1 MHLHTEEAFMGITT
15 RAAVL
20 RTSTDVRPFAVTQPL
35 SIEDLTLD
43 GPGPGEVL
51 VRIVAAGLCHSD
63 LSVVNGD
70 RPRPLPMVLGHEAAG
85 VVEEIGVGVT
95 SVAVGDRVVCA
106 YVPSCGG
113 CPDCAGGNPV
123 RCVDAQTANREAR
136 LVTGRR
142 PFRDASGRQL
152 HHHLGVS
159 AFSELTVVSP
169 LSLVPVPDEVPLETA
184 AVFGCAVLTGAG
196 AVLNT
201 AQVRPG
207 ETVAVVGLGGVGI
220 SAVMAASLAGAH
232 PVIAVD
238 AVAAK
243 LDSARAVGATHGV
256 LASDSAAEEIR
267 DLTRGGVHVAIEAA
281 GHPGAL
287 ATAYASARTGGRVVV
302 AGLPH
307 PRHGIGVSIASLVAQ
322 EKSILGSYM
331 GSSVPRRDLPRLFG
345 LYAAG
350 LLPAD
355 ALVTSSRVPLD
366 DVNAALDRLDA
377 GTEVRQ
383 IIAPDARLEPA

>member
-1 MHLHTEEAFMGITT
+1 MSITT

-20 RTSTDVRPFAVTQPL
+20 RRSTTDQPFAESRPLDVAEVTLQ
-35 SIEDLTLD
+35 

-85 VVEEIGVGVT
+85 VVEEVGPGVT
-95 SVAVGDRVVCA
+95 DVAAGDRVVCS
-106 YVPSCGG
+106 YVPSCGT
-113 CPDCAGGNPV
+113 CADCAGGHPV
-123 RCVDAQTANREAR
+123 RCADAQAANREAR

-142 PFRDASGRQL
+142 PFSDSSGEL

-169 LSLVPVPDEVPLETA
+169 RSLVPVPDEVPLETA

-201 AQVRPG
+201 AVVRPG
-207 ETVAVVGLGGVGI
+207 EAVAVIGLGGVGI
-220 SAVMAASLAGAH
+220 SAIMAAALAGAH

-238 AVAAK
+238 TVASKLASAK
-243 LDSARAVGATHGV
+243 QVGATHGV
-256 LASDSAAEEIR
+256 LAGDDAVEQIR
-267 DLTRGGVHVAIEAA
+267 DLTGGGVAVAIESA
-281 GHPGAL
+281 GHPAAL
-287 ATAYASARTGGRVVV
+287 ATAYAATRVGGRVVV

-307 PRHGIGVSIASLVAQ
+307 PRHEIGVPIVSLVAE

-331 GSSVPRRDLPRLFG
+331 GSSVPRRDLPRLFD

-350 LLPAD
+350 LLRAD
-355 ALVTSSRVPLD
+355 ALVTSRSVPLD
-366 DVNAALDRLDA
+366 DINLALDRLHSGA
-377 GTEVRQ
+377 EVRQ
-383 IIAPDARLEPA
+383 IVTPGG

>member
-1 MHLHTEEAFMGITT
+1 MGITT

-20 RTSTDVRPFAVTQPL
+20 RRSTDAHPFADSRPL
-35 SIEDLTLD
+35 SVEDVTLA

-85 VVEEIGVGVT
+85 VVEEVGAGVN
-95 SVAVGDRVVCA
+95 SVGVGDRVVCS
-106 YVPSCGG
+106 YVPSCGS
-113 CPDCAGGNPV
+113 CADCAGGNPV
-123 RCVDAQTANREAR
+123 RCVDGQAANREAR

-142 PFRDASGRQL
+142 PFRDASGAEL

-169 LSLVPVPDEVPLETA
+169 LSLVPVPDAVPLETA

-201 AQVRPG
+201 ARVRPG
-207 ETVAVVGLGGVGI
+207 EAVVVVGLGGVGI
-220 SAVMAASLAGAH
+220 SAVMAAALAGAH

-238 AVAAK
+238 PVAAK
-243 LDSARAVGATHGV
+243 LDSARTVGATHGV
-256 LASDSAAEEIR
+256 PAGDQAADEVR
-267 DLTRGGVHVAIEAA
+267 DLTGGGAHVAVEAA
-281 GHPGAL
+281 GHPDAL
-287 ATAYASARTGGRVVV
+287 ATAYAATRSGGRVVV

-307 PRHGIGVSIASLVAQ
+307 PRHEVGVSIASLVAE

-331 GSSVPRRDLPRLFG
+331 GSSVPRRDLPRLFD

-366 DVNAALDRLDA
+366 DVNVALDRLHA

-383 IIAPDARLEPA
+383 VISA

>member
-1 MHLHTEEAFMGITT
+1 MGITT

-20 RTSTDVRPFAVTQPL
+20 RASTDVHPFAQSLPL
-35 SIEDLTLD
+35 TVEELTLD

-85 VVEEIGVGVT
+85 VVEEVGVGVT
-95 SVAVGDRVVCA
+95 SVAVGDRVVCS
-106 YVPSCGG
+106 YVPSCGS
-113 CPDCAGGNPV
+113 CADCAGGNPV
-123 RCVDAQTANREAR
+123 RCAVAQAANREAR

-142 PFRDASGRQL
+142 PFRDASGGEL
-152 HHHLGVS
+152 HQHLGVS
-159 AFSELTVVSP
+159 AFAELTVVSP
-169 LSLVPVPDEVPLETA
+169 RSLVPVPDAVPLETA

-201 AQVRPG
+201 GMVRPG
-207 ETVAVVGLGGVGI
+207 EAVAVIGLGGVGI
-220 SAVMAASLAGAH
+220 SAVMAAALAGAH

-238 AVAAK
+238 AVATK
-243 LDSARAVGATHGV
+243 LDSALAVGATHGV
-256 LASDSAAEEIR
+256 LAGDCAVEEIR
-267 DLTRGGVHVAIEAA
+267 DLTGGGVHVAVEAA
-281 GHPGAL
+281 GHPSAL
-287 ATAYASARTGGRVVV
+287 TTAYAAARTGGRVVV

-307 PRHGIGVSIASLVAQ
+307 PRHVLGVSIASLVAE

-331 GSSVPRRDLPRLFG
+331 GSSVPRRDLPRLFD

-366 DVNAALDRLDA
+366 DVNVALDRLHD

-383 IIAPDARLEPA
+383 ILDPRAH

>member
-1 MHLHTEEAFMGITT
+1 MGITT

-20 RTSTDVRPFAVTQPL
+20 RVSTDVHPFADSAPL
-35 SIEDLTLD
+35 SVEDVTLD

-85 VVEEIGVGVT
+85 VVEEVGAGVT
-95 SVAVGDRVVCA
+95 TVAVGDRVVCS
-106 YVPSCGG
+106 YVPSCGS
-113 CPDCAGGNPV
+113 CADCAGGNPV
-123 RCVDAQTANREAR
+123 RCAEGQAANREAR

-142 PFRDASGRQL
+142 PFRDASGSEL

-169 LSLVPVPDEVPLETA
+169 LSLVPVPEAVPLETA

-207 ETVAVVGLGGVGI
+207 EAVVVVGLGGVGI
-220 SAVMAASLAGAH
+220 SAVMAAALAGAH

-238 AVAAK
+238 PVAAK

-256 LASDSAAEEIR
+256 LASDTTVEEVR
-267 DLTRGGVHVAIEAA
+267 DLTVGGAHVSIEAA
-281 GHPGAL
+281 GHPSAL
-287 ATAYASARTGGRVVV
+287 TTAYAATRSGGRVVV

-307 PRHGIGVSIASLVAQ
+307 PRHEIGISIASLVAE

-331 GSSVPRRDLPRLFG
+331 GSSVPRRDLPRLFD

-366 DVNAALDRLDA
+366 DVNLALDRLHA

-383 IIAPDARLEPA
+383 ILTPGARPPGA

>member
-1 MHLHTEEAFMGITT
+1 MTITT

-20 RTSTDVRPFAVTQPL
+20 RTSTDEQPFARSVPLTVEEVTLQP
-35 SIEDLTLD
+35 
-43 GPGPGEVL
+43 PGPGEVL

-85 VVEEIGVGVT
+85 VVEEVGAGVT
-95 SVAVGDRVVCA
+95 DVAVGDRVVCS
-106 YVPSCGG
+106 YVPSCGV
-113 CPDCAGGNPV
+113 CADCAGGHPV
-123 RCVDAQTANREAR
+123 RCAGAQAANREAR
-136 LVTGRR
+136 LVTGSR
-142 PFRDASGRQL
+142 PFRDASGAEL

-159 AFSELTVVSP
+159 AFSGLTVVSP
-169 LSLVPVPDEVPLETA
+169 RSLVPVPDEVPLDVA

-201 AQVRPG
+201 AAVRPG
-207 ETVAVVGLGGVGI
+207 EGVAVVGLGGVGI
-220 SAVMAASLAGAH
+220 SAVMAAALAGAH

-238 AVAAK
+238 TVESK
-243 LDSARAVGATHGV
+243 LASATAVGATHGV
-256 LASDSAAEEIR
+256 LAGDAAVDEVRE
-267 DLTRGGVHVAIEAA
+267 LTRGGVAVAIEAA
-281 GHPGAL
+281 GHPAAL
-287 ATAYASARTGGRVVV
+287 TTAYAMTRVGGRVVV

-307 PRHGIGVSIASLVAQ
+307 PRHLVSVPIASLVGE

-331 GSSVPRRDLPRLFG
+331 GSSVPRRDLPLLFD

-355 ALVTSSRVPLD
+355 ALLTSRSVPLG
-366 DVNAALDRLDA
+366 DVNAALDRLHSGA
-377 GTEVRQ
+377 EVRQ
-383 IIAPDARLEPA
+383 ILTPGG

>member
-1 MHLHTEEAFMGITT
+1 MTITT

-20 RTSTDVRPFAVTQPL
+20 RRATDEQPFAASSPL
-35 SIEDLTLD
+35 SVEEVSLA

-51 VRIVAAGLCHSD
+51 VRIAAAGLCHSD

-85 VVEEIGVGVT
+85 VVEEVGDGVT
-95 SVAVGDRVVCA
+95 EVSVGDRVVCS
-106 YVPSCGG
+106 YVPSCGV
-113 CPDCAGGNPV
+113 CADCAGGHPV
-123 RCVDAQTANREAR
+123 RCADAQAANREAR

-142 PFRDASGRQL
+142 PFTDASGAAL

-169 LSLVPVPDEVPLETA
+169 RSLVPVPDEVPLDVA

-201 AQVRPG
+201 AVVRPG
-207 ETVAVVGLGGVGI
+207 EAVAVVGLGGVGI
-220 SAVMAASLAGAH
+220 SAVMAAALAGAH

-238 AVAAK
+238 TVESKLAA
-243 LDSARAVGATHGV
+243 ATAVGATHGV
-256 LASDSAAEEIR
+256 LAGPDAVEQVR
-267 DLTRGGVHVAIEAA
+267 DLTGGGVTVAIEAA
-281 GHPGAL
+281 GHPAAL
-287 ATAYASARTGGRVVV
+287 ATAYGATRSGGRIVV

-307 PRHGIGVSIASLVAQ
+307 PRHTIDVPIASLVGE

-355 ALVTSSRVPLD
+355 ALLTSRSVPLD
-366 DVNAALDRLDA
+366 DVNGALDRLHT

-383 IIAPDARLEPA
+383 ILTP

>member
-1 MHLHTEEAFMGITT
+1 MTLTT

-20 RTSTDVRPFAVTQPL
+20 RGSTDELPFARSAPLTVEEVTLEP
-35 SIEDLTLD
+35 
-43 GPGPGEVL
+43 PGPGEVL
-51 VRIVAAGLCHSD
+51 VRITAAGLCHSD

-85 VVEEIGVGVT
+85 VVEEVGAGVT
-95 SVAVGDRVVCA
+95 DVRPGDRVVCS
-106 YVPSCGG
+106 YVPSCGH

-123 RCVDAQTANREAR
+123 RCADAQAANREAR

-142 PFRDASGRQL
+142 PFRDASGAAL

-169 LSLVPVPDEVPLETA
+169 RSLVPVPDEVPLDVA

-201 AQVRPG
+201 AVVRPG
-207 ETVAVVGLGGVGI
+207 ESVAVVGLGGVGI
-220 SAVMAASLAGAH
+220 SAVMAAALAGAH
-232 PVIAVD
+232 PVVAVD
-238 AVAAK
+238 TVPAK
-243 LDSARAVGATHGV
+243 LDAARAVGATHGV
-256 LASDSAAEEIR
+256 LAGDDVVDEIR
-267 DLTRGGVHVAIEAA
+267 DLTRGGVTVAIEAA

-287 ATAYASARTGGRVVV
+287 ATAYAATRSGGRIVV

-307 PRHGIGVSIASLVAQ
+307 PRHQIQVPIASLVGE

-331 GSSVPRRDLPRLFG
+331 GSSVPRRDLPRLFD

-350 LLPAD
+350 VLPAD
-355 ALVTSSRVPLD
+355 ALVTSRSVPLD
-366 DVNAALDRLDA
+366 DVNGALDRLHA

-383 IIAPDARLEPA
+383 ILTP

>member
-1 MHLHTEEAFMGITT
+1 MTITT

-20 RTSTDVRPFAVTQPL
+20 RRSMDEKPFALSAPLTFEEVTL
-35 SIEDLTLD
+35 EE
-43 GPGPGEVL
+43 PGPGEVL

-85 VVEEIGVGVT
+85 VVEQVGAGVT
-95 SVAVGDRVVCA
+95 DVTVGDRVVCS
-106 YVPSCGG
+106 YVPSCGL
-113 CPDCAGGNPV
+113 CSDCAGGHPV
-123 RCVDAQTANREAR
+123 RCAEAQAANREAR

-142 PFRDASGRQL
+142 PFHDASGAEL

-159 AFSELTVVSP
+159 AFAGLTVVSP
-169 LSLVPVPDEVPLETA
+169 RSLVRVPDEVPLDVA

-207 ETVAVVGLGGVGI
+207 EAVVVVGLGGVGI
-220 SAVMAASLAGAH
+220 SAVMAAALAGAH

-238 AVAAK
+238 AVESKLASAK
-243 LDSARAVGATHGV
+243 EVGATDGV
-256 LASDSAAEEIR
+256 LAADDTVGKIR
-267 DLTRGGVHVAIEAA
+267 ALTRGGAAVAIEAA
-281 GHPGAL
+281 GHPSAL
-287 ATAYASARTGGRVVV
+287 ATAYAATRTGGRIVV

-307 PRHGIGVSIASLVAQ
+307 PRHQISVPIATLVAE

-331 GSSVPRRDLPRLFG
+331 GSSVPRRDLPRLFD

-350 LLPAD
+350 LLRAD
-355 ALVTSSRVPLD
+355 ALVTSRSVPLD
-366 DVNAALDRLDA
+366 DLNVALDRLHS
-377 GTEVRQ
+377 GSEVRQ
-383 IIAPDARLEPA
+383 IITPGA

>member
-1 MHLHTEEAFMGITT
+1 MSITT

-20 RTSTDVRPFAVTQPL
+20 RRSTDAQPFAESKPMQ
-35 SIEDLTLD
+35 IEEVSLG

-63 LSVVNGD
+63 LSVVIRD

-85 VVEEIGVGVT
+85 VVEEVGAGVT
-95 SVAVGDRVVCA
+95 DVAVGDRVVCS
-106 YVPSCGG
+106 YVPSCGH
-113 CPDCAGGNPV
+113 CADCAGGNPV
-123 RCVDAQTANREAR
+123 RCADAQAANREAR

-142 PFRDASGRQL
+142 PFRDTSGTEL

-169 LSLVPVPDEVPLETA
+169 RSLVPVPDEVPLEVA

-201 AQVRPG
+201 AVVRPG
-207 ETVAVVGLGGVGI
+207 EAVAVIGLGGVGI
-220 SAVMAASLAGAH
+220 SAVMAAALAGAH

-238 AVAAK
+238 TVDAK
-243 LDSARAVGATHGV
+243 LASAAAVGATHGV
-256 LASDSAAEEIR
+256 LAGDGAVEQIR
-267 DLTRGGVHVAIEAA
+267 DLTGGGVAVAIEAA
-281 GHPGAL
+281 GHPAAL
-287 ATAYASARTGGRVVV
+287 ATAYAATRVGGRIVV

-307 PRHGIGVSIASLVAQ
+307 PRHEIGIPIASLVGE
-322 EKSILGSYM
+322 EKSIYGSYM
-331 GSSVPRRDLPRLFG
+331 GSSVPRRDLPRLFD

-355 ALVTSSRVPLD
+355 ALVTSRSVPLD
-366 DVNAALDRLDA
+366 DLNLALDRLHA

-383 IIAPDARLEPA
+383 IITPASL

>member
-1 MHLHTEEAFMGITT
+1 MGITT

-20 RTSTDVRPFAVTQPL
+20 RDSTDVHPFADSAPL
-35 SIEDLTLD
+35 SVEDLKLD

-51 VRIVAAGLCHSD
+51 VRIAAAGLCHSD

-85 VVEEIGVGVT
+85 VVEEVGAGVT
-95 SVAVGDRVVCA
+95 TVGVGDRVVCS
-106 YVPSCGG
+106 YVPSCGS
-113 CPDCAGGNPV
+113 CADCAGGNPV
-123 RCVDAQTANREAR
+123 RCVEGQAANREAR

-142 PFRDASGRQL
+142 PFRDASGSEL

-169 LSLVPVPDEVPLETA
+169 LSLVPVPDAVPLETA

-207 ETVAVVGLGGVGI
+207 EAVVVVGLGGVSI
-220 SAVMAASLAGAH
+220 SAVMAAALAGAH

-238 AVAAK
+238 PVAAK
-243 LDSARAVGATHGV
+243 LGSAQAVGATHGV
-256 LASDSAAEEIR
+256 LAGDTTVEEVR
-267 DLTRGGVHVAIEAA
+267 DLTGGGAHVAIEAA

-287 ATAYASARTGGRVVV
+287 TTAYAATRSGGRVVV

-307 PRHGIGVSIASLVAQ
+307 PRHAVGVSIASLVAE

-331 GSSVPRRDLPRLFG
+331 GSSVPRRDLPRLFD

-366 DVNAALDRLDA
+366 DVNLALDRLHA

-383 IIAPDARLEPA
+383 ILTPGARPPAA

>member
-1 MHLHTEEAFMGITT
+1 MGITT

-20 RTSTDVRPFAVTQPL
+20 RASTDVHPFAQSLPL
-35 SIEDLTLD
+35 TVEELTLD

-85 VVEEIGVGVT
+85 VVEEVGAGVT
-95 SVAVGDRVVCA
+95 SVAVGDRVVCS
-106 YVPSCGG
+106 YVPSCGS
-113 CPDCAGGNPV
+113 CADCAGGNPV
-123 RCVDAQTANREAR
+123 RCADAQAANREAR

-142 PFRDASGRQL
+142 PFRDASGREL
-152 HHHLGVS
+152 HQHLGVS
-159 AFSELTVVSP
+159 AFAELTVVSP
-169 LSLVPVPDEVPLETA
+169 RSLVPVPDAVPLQTA

-201 AQVRPG
+201 SRVRPG
-207 ETVAVVGLGGVGI
+207 ESVAAVGLGGVGI
-220 SAVMAASLAGAH
+220 SAVMAAALAGAH

-238 AVAAK
+238 AVPAK
-243 LDSARAVGATHGV
+243 LDSALAVGATHGV
-256 LASDSAAEEIR
+256 LAGDRAVEEIR
-267 DLTRGGVHVAIEAA
+267 DLTGGGVDVAVEAA

-287 ATAYASARTGGRVVV
+287 ATAYAAARTGGRVVV

-307 PRHGIGVSIASLVAQ
+307 PRHEIEVSIASLVAE

-331 GSSVPRRDLPRLFG
+331 GSSVPRRDLPRLFD

-366 DVNAALDRLDA
+366 DVNLALDRLHD

-383 IIAPDARLEPA
+383 ILDPQAH

>member
-1 MHLHTEEAFMGITT
+1 MTTTT

-20 RTSTDVRPFAVTQPL
+20 RRSTAEMPFAKSVPL
-35 SIEDLTLD
+35 SVEEVELD

-51 VRIVAAGLCHSD
+51 VRIAAAGLCHSD

-85 VVEEIGVGVT
+85 VVEEVGAGVT
-95 SVAVGDRVVCA
+95 DVAPGDRVVCS
-106 YVPSCGG
+106 YVPSCGT
-113 CPDCAGGNPV
+113 CAACAAGHPV
-123 RCVDAQTANREAR
+123 RCADAQAANREAR

-142 PFRDASGRQL
+142 PFRDASGAEL

-169 LSLVPVPDEVPLETA
+169 RSLVPVPDEVPLELA

-201 AQVRPG
+201 AAVRPG
-207 ETVAVVGLGGVGI
+207 DSVAVVGLGGVGI
-220 SAVMAASLAGAH
+220 SAVMAAALAGAH
-232 PVIAVD
+232 PVVAVD
-238 AVAAK
+238 TVESK
-243 LDSARAVGATHGV
+243 LASALAVGATHGV
-256 LASDSAAEEIR
+256 LAGDDAVEEVR
-267 DLTRGGVHVAIEAA
+267 ELTGGGVTVAVEAA
-281 GHPGAL
+281 GHPAAL
-287 ATAYASARTGGRVVV
+287 ATAYAAAGVGGRVVV

-307 PRHGIGVSIASLVAQ
+307 PRHTVDVPIASLVGE

-331 GSSVPRRDLPRLFG
+331 GSAVPRRDLPRLFD

-355 ALVTSSRVPLD
+355 ALVTSRSVPLD
-366 DVNAALDRLDA
+366 DVNAALDRLHS

-383 IIAPDARLEPA
+383 LLVP

>member
-1 MHLHTEEAFMGITT
+1 MSITT

-20 RTSTDVRPFAVTQPL
+20 RHSTTDQPFASSAPL
-35 SIEDLTLD
+35 SIEVVTLE

-85 VVEEIGVGVT
+85 VVEELGPGVSDVG
-95 SVAVGDRVVCA
+95 VGDRVVCS
-106 YVPSCGG
+106 YVPSCGH
-113 CPDCAGGNPV
+113 CADCAGGQPV
-123 RCVDAQTANREAR
+123 RCAQAQAANREAR

-142 PFRDASGRQL
+142 PFSDASGTEL

-169 LSLVPVPDEVPLETA
+169 LSLVRVPDEVPLETA

-201 AQVRPG
+201 AVVRPG
-207 ETVAVVGLGGVGI
+207 EAVAVVGLGGVGI
-220 SAVMAASLAGAH
+220 SAVMAAALAGAH

-238 AVAAK
+238 TVESKLASAK
-243 LDSARAVGATHGV
+243 DVGATHGV
-256 LASDSAAEEIR
+256 LAGDDAVEQIR
-267 DLTRGGVHVAIEAA
+267 DLTHGGVTVGIEAA
-281 GHPGAL
+281 GHPAAL
-287 ATAYASARTGGRVVV
+287 STAYAATRVGGRVVV

-307 PRHGIGVSIASLVAQ
+307 PRHQVGVSIASLVAE
-322 EKSILGSYM
+322 EKSILGCYM
-331 GSSVPRRDLPRLFG
+331 GSSVPRRDLPRLFD

-350 LLPAD
+350 LLRAD
-355 ALVTSSRVPLD
+355 ALVTSRSVPLD
-366 DVNAALDRLDA
+366 DLNLALDRLQSGD
-377 GTEVRQ
+377 EVRQ
-383 IIAPDARLEPA
+383 ILDPQAH

>member
-1 MHLHTEEAFMGITT
+1 MTITT

-20 RTSTDVRPFAVTQPL
+20 RASTDDQPFAQSAPLTVEDVTLQP
-35 SIEDLTLD
+35 
-43 GPGPGEVL
+43 PGPGEVL
-51 VRIVAAGLCHSD
+51 LRIVAAGLCHSD

-85 VVEEIGVGVT
+85 VVEEVGAGVT
-95 SVAVGDRVVCA
+95 DVAVGDRVVCS
-106 YVPSCGG
+106 YVPSCGV
-113 CPDCAGGNPV
+113 CADCAGGHPV
-123 RCVDAQTANREAR
+123 RCASAQAANREAR
-136 LVTGRR
+136 LVRGRR
-142 PFRDASGRQL
+142 PFRDASGAEL

-169 LSLVPVPDEVPLETA
+169 RSLVPVPDEVPLDVA

-201 AQVRPG
+201 ATVRPG
-207 ETVAVVGLGGVGI
+207 EGVVVVGLGGVGI
-220 SAVMAASLAGAH
+220 SAVMAAALAGAH

-238 AVAAK
+238 TVESKLASAA
-243 LDSARAVGATHGV
+243 AVGATHTV
-256 LASDSAAEEIR
+256 LAGDDAVEHVR
-267 DLTRGGVHVAIEAA
+267 GLTGGGVSVAIEAA
-281 GHPGAL
+281 GHPAAL
-287 ATAYASARTGGRVVV
+287 ATAYAMTRVGGRVVV

-307 PRHGIGVSIASLVAQ
+307 PRHQISVPIASLVGE

-331 GSSVPRRDLPRLFG
+331 GSSVPRRDLPRLFD

-355 ALVTSSRVPLD
+355 ALVTSRSVPLD
-366 DVNAALDRLDA
+366 DVNVALDRLHSGA
-377 GTEVRQ
+377 EVRQ
-383 IIAPDARLEPA
+383 ILAP

>member
-1 MHLHTEEAFMGITT
+1 MSITT

-20 RTSTDVRPFAVTQPL
+20 RHSTTDQPFAESSPL
-35 SIEDLTLD
+35 RIEELTLQ

-51 VRIVAAGLCHSD
+51 VRITAAGLCHSD

-85 VVEEIGVGVT
+85 IVEEVGAGVT
-95 SVAVGDRVVCA
+95 AVGVGDRVVCS
-106 YVPSCGG
+106 YVPSCGS
-113 CPDCAGGNPV
+113 CADCADGNPV
-123 RCVDAQTANREAR
+123 RCVDAQAANREAR

-142 PFRDASGRQL
+142 PFSDSSGAEL

-159 AFSELTVVSP
+159 AFSEYTVVSP
-169 LSLVPVPDEVPLETA
+169 RSLVPVPDEVPLETA

-196 AVLNT
+196 AVFNT
-201 AQVRPG
+201 AVVRPG
-207 ETVAVVGLGGVGI
+207 EAVAVIGLGGVGI
-220 SAVMAASLAGAH
+220 SAIMAGALAGAH

-238 AVAAK
+238 TVESKLESAK
-243 LDSARAVGATHGV
+243 AVGATHGV
-256 LASDSAAEEIR
+256 LASDDAVEQIR
-267 DLTRGGVHVAIEAA
+267 DLTNGGVAVAIEAA
-281 GHPGAL
+281 GHPAAL
-287 ATAYASARTGGRVVV
+287 TTAYAATRLGGRIVV

-307 PRHGIGVSIASLVAQ
+307 PRHLVGVSIASLVAE

-331 GSSVPRRDLPRLFG
+331 GSSVPRRDLPRLFD

-355 ALVTSSRVPLD
+355 ALVTSSAVPLD
-366 DVNAALDRLDA
+366 DVNVALDRLHS
-377 GTEVRQ
+377 GSEVRQ
-383 IIAPDARLEPA
+383 IITPTR

>member
-1 MHLHTEEAFMGITT
+1 MSITT

-20 RTSTDVRPFAVTQPL
+20 RHSTDRQPFAESRPL
-35 SIEDLTLD
+35 AIEELALQ

-51 VRIVAAGLCHSD
+51 LRIVAAGLCHSD

-85 VVEEIGVGVT
+85 IVEELGPGVIDV
-95 SVAVGDRVVCA
+95 SVGDRVVCS
-106 YVPSCGG
+106 YVPSCGH
-113 CPDCAGGNPV
+113 CADCAGGHPV
-123 RCVDAQTANREAR
+123 RCAEAQAANREAR

-142 PFRDASGRQL
+142 PFNNASGAEL

-159 AFSELTVVSP
+159 AFSEFTVVSP
-169 LSLVPVPDEVPLETA
+169 LSLVPVPDDVPLETA

-201 AQVRPG
+201 AVVRPG
-207 ETVAVVGLGGVGI
+207 EAVAVVGLGGVGI
-220 SAVMAASLAGAH
+220 SAVMAAALAGAH

-238 AVAAK
+238 TVESKLESAK
-243 LDSARAVGATHGV
+243 AVGATHGV
-256 LASDSAAEEIR
+256 LAGDEAVEQIR
-267 DLTRGGVHVAIEAA
+267 ELTRGGVAVAIEAA
-281 GHPGAL
+281 GHPTAL
-287 ATAYASARTGGRVVV
+287 STAYAATRVGGRVVIT
-302 AGLPH
+302 GLPH
-307 PRHGIGVSIASLVAQ
+307 PRHEIGVPIASLVAE

-331 GSSVPRRDLPRLFG
+331 GSSVPRRDLPRLFD

-355 ALVTSSRVPLD
+355 ALVTSRSVPLD
-366 DVNAALDRLDA
+366 DINAALDRLHSGA
-377 GTEVRQ
+377 EVRQ
-383 IIAPDARLEPA
+383 IITP

>member
-1 MHLHTEEAFMGITT
+1 MTTTT

-20 RTSTDVRPFAVTQPL
+20 RRSTDELPFAESAPL
-35 SIEDLTLD
+35 SVEEVVLD

-51 VRIVAAGLCHSD
+51 VRIAAAGLCHSD

-85 VVEEIGVGVT
+85 VVEEVGAGVT
-95 SVAVGDRVVCA
+95 DVAPGDRVVCS
-106 YVPSCGG
+106 YVPSCGI
-113 CPDCAGGNPV
+113 CAACAAGHPV
-123 RCVDAQTANREAR
+123 RCADAQAANREAR

-142 PFRDASGRQL
+142 PFRDASGAEL

-159 AFSELTVVSP
+159 AFSEVTVVSP
-169 LSLVPVPDEVPLETA
+169 RSLVPVPDDVPLELA

-201 AQVRPG
+201 AAVRPG
-207 ETVAVVGLGGVGI
+207 DSVAVVGLGGVGI
-220 SAVMAASLAGAH
+220 SAVMAAALAGAH

-238 AVAAK
+238 TVESK
-243 LDSARAVGATHGV
+243 LASALAVGATHGV
-256 LASDSAAEEIR
+256 LAGESAVEEVR
-267 DLTRGGVHVAIEAA
+267 ELTGGGVTVAVEAA
-281 GHPGAL
+281 GHPAAL
-287 ATAYASARTGGRVVV
+287 ATAYAAAGVGGRVVV

-307 PRHGIGVSIASLVAQ
+307 PRHTVDVPIASLVGE

-331 GSSVPRRDLPRLFG
+331 GSAVPRRDLPRLFD

-355 ALVTSSRVPLD
+355 ALVTSRSVPLD
-366 DVNAALDRLDA
+366 DVNAALDRLHS

-383 IIAPDARLEPA
+383 LLVP

>member
-1 MHLHTEEAFMGITT
+1 MSITT

-20 RTSTDVRPFAVTQPL
+20 RHATTAQPFADSRPL
-35 SIEDLTLD
+35 EIEEVNLR

-85 VVEEIGVGVT
+85 LVEEVGPGVT
-95 SVAVGDRVVCA
+95 DVSAGDRVVCS
-106 YVPSCGG
+106 YVPSCGT
-113 CPDCAGGNPV
+113 CADCAAGNPV
-123 RCVDAQTANREAR
+123 RCADAQAANREAR

-142 PFRDASGRQL
+142 PFSDASGAEL

-159 AFSELTVVSP
+159 AFSEFTVVSP
-169 LSLVPVPDEVPLETA
+169 RSLVPVPDEVPLETA

-196 AVLNT
+196 AILNT
-201 AQVRPG
+201 AVVRPG
-207 ETVAVVGLGGVGI
+207 EAVAVVGLGGVGI
-220 SAVMAASLAGAH
+220 SAIMAAALAGAH

-238 AVAAK
+238 TVESKLASAK
-243 LDSARAVGATHGV
+243 EVGATHGV
-256 LASDSAAEEIR
+256 LAGDDAVEQIR
-267 DLTRGGVHVAIEAA
+267 DLTGGGVAVAIEAA
-281 GHPGAL
+281 GHPTAL
-287 ATAYASARTGGRVVV
+287 STAYAATRVGGRVVV

-307 PRHGIGVSIASLVAQ
+307 PRHQIEVPIVSLVAE

-331 GSSVPRRDLPRLFG
+331 GSSVPRRDLPRLFD

-350 LLPAD
+350 LLRAD
-355 ALVTSSRVPLD
+355 ALVTSREVPLED
-366 DVNAALDRLDA
+366 INLALDRLHS
-377 GTEVRQ
+377 GSEVRQ
-383 IIAPDARLEPA
+383 IITP